1 MPNGKPARREVRA
14 GKRRQLLRAMRK
26 VARRSWRS
34 FVIVPGATLLL
45 ALLAP
50 ELLSLPTFWFLLA
63 AQALLIGLLD
73 RSRAADLKQVT
84 AELRQ
89 KERDYRQIFDN
100 AHDAILIFEPETE
113 RVLEVNRRGCEIYG
127 YDADEFRQ
135 LSLIDLS
142 ADPERGREK
151 VTETLQKGS
160 FLNFET
166 LQKRRDGSRMY
177 LEINASVIEFQG
189 QLAILSI
196 NRDITERKKA
206 EDLRLAK
213 EAAEKANQAKSE
225 FLANMSHEIR
235 TPMAGIIGLAGLLA
249 KGELSEKERHYVATI
264 EGSADALLELID
276 DVLDF
281 SKIEAGKL
289 SVEPESFDLRALVE
303 RIVDLLRPRKGSEIE
318 LEVLWH
324 SGIPPYLYGSASR
337 LRQVLL
343 NLLGN
348 ALKFTERGRVELEIA
363 SSRSKDGQTQV
374 DFSVRDTGIGI
385 GKEAQQRLFEP
396 FTQEEGASNR
406 RFGGTGL
413 GLAISRRLVELM
425 GGDIG
430 FDSLPGAGSHFY
442 FSLPFEVALA
452 PAEAEGT
459 LSSGSE
465 LAGRRVLVAE
475 DNPVN
480 RMVVLA
486 LLENHGL
493 EAMAVSNG
501 YEVLEALDQSAF
513 DLILMDC
520 QMPELDGYEATRR
533 IRLLEGS
540 TRHVPILALTANA
553 LVGDEEKCLEAGMDA
568 YLSKPFTEERLIG
581 CLRRYLPS

>member
-363 SSRSKDGQTQV
+363 SSRGREGQTRV

-452 PAEAEGT
+452 PAEAEDT
-459 LSSGSE
+459 LSSGFE

-501 YEVLEALDQSAF
+501 YEVLEALDQSSF